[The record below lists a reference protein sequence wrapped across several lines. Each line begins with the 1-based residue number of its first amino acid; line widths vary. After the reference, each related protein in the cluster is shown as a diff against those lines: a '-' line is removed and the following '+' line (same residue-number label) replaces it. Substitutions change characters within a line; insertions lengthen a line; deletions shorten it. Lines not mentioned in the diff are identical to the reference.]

1 MTTLLA
7 ALTLACAS
15 STAGEVPEPVRAW
28 LATAAT
34 PITSFAPDAPLT
46 DLEPLRKIVGAARL
60 VGLGEATHGSSEFFA
75 FKRRALEFLVREL
88 GFTDFAIEN
97 GWEETEAADAW
108 IQGGPGELQT
118 ALRALSPLWQ
128 TREYASILSWMRA
141 WNTDP
146 KNTRKVH
153 LHGLD
158 ISNPRDPAREVKTY
172 LEQVDAAIAA
182 DFGPLLD
189 KIGGFSAGGR
199 GGNGPTQEGTD
210 LEGLLSIFDELRA
223 DWSGATSPAAW
234 ARAQRCLKIVQQFW
248 IQQRERA
255 GLDQMGWRDR
265 CMADTAR
272 WILAQDPARK
282 LVFSAHNGHVSRDG
296 LAIVEG
302 YGRIES
308 IGHALETDAQAATGE
323 DLSLVVIGCALARGG
338 FRAYGSGGLSEFTL
352 AETPEGSIERELEAA
367 GLVNALVHIDS
378 APADGPVRAWLDTP
392 RPMTGIGG
400 AYDPEAPLSD
410 SVRLTTLPA
419 EYDALLFVRATTAAQ
434 KP

>member
-7 ALTLACAS
+7 ALAFLAAPL
-15 STAGEVPEPVRAW
+15 APGEVPEPVRAW

-34 PITSFAPDAPLT
+34 PIANFAPDAPLA
-46 DLEPLRKIVGAARL
+46 DLEPLRKIVGSARI

-75 FKRRALEFLVREL
+75 FKARALEFLVREL
-88 GFTDFAIEN
+88 GFSDFALEN
-97 GWEETEAADAW
+97 GWEETEAANAW
-108 IQGGPGELQT
+108 VQGGPGDVAG

-128 TREYASILSWMRA
+128 TQEYAALLTWMRA
-141 WNTDP
+141 WNADP
-146 KNTRKVH
+146 KNTRKVR

-158 ISNPRDPAREVKTY
+158 LSNPRAPAREVQAY
-172 LEQVDAAIAA
+172 LARVDEVIAA
-182 DFGPLLD
+182 DFGPLLE
-189 KIGGFSAGGR
+189 KVGGLTPGGR
-199 GGNGPTQEGTD
+199 GGTAPTQEGTD
-210 LEGLLSIFDELRA
+210 LAGLLTIFDELRE
-223 DWSGATSPAAW
+223 DWSGATSASEW
-234 ARAQRCLKIVQQFW
+234 ARAVRCTRVVQQFW

-272 WILAQDPARK
+272 WILAQDPSRK
-282 LVFSAHNGHVSRDG
+282 LVLSAHNGHVSRDG

-308 IGHALETDAQAATGE
+308 IGHALEADAEATAGE
-323 DLSLVVIGCALARGG
+323 DLSMVVIGCALARGG
-338 FRAYGSGGLSEFTL
+338 FRAYGSGGLGEFTL
-352 AETPEGSIERELEAA
+352 AETPEGSIERELEVA
-367 GLVNALVHIDS
+367 GLVNALIHVDS

-400 AYDPEAPLSD
+400 AYDPKAPLSD

-419 EYDALLFVRATTAAQ
+419 EYDALLFVREASAA
-434 KP
+434 KKL

>member
-1 MTTLLA
+1 
-7 ALTLACAS
+7 
-15 STAGEVPEPVRAW
+15 
-28 LATAAT
+28 
-34 PITSFAPDAPLT
+34 
-46 DLEPLRKIVGAARL
+46 
-60 VGLGEATHGSSEFFA
+60 
-75 FKRRALEFLVREL
+75 
-88 GFTDFAIEN
+88 
-97 GWEETEAADAW
+97 
-108 IQGGPGELQT
+108 
-118 ALRALSPLWQ
+118 
-128 TREYASILSWMRA
+128 
-141 WNTDP
+141 
-146 KNTRKVH
+146 
-153 LHGLD
+153 LD